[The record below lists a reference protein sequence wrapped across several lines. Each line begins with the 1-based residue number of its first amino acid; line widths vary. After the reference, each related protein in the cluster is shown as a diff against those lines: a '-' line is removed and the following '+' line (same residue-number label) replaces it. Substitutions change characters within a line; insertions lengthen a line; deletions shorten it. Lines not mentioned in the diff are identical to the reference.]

1 MERKKELSREEFSGK
16 VTEVLNVLKNDLGVV
31 KENIEIMQKLNSVKT
46 NNIYQFPIFDIYN
59 AYDKFNEKN
68 KLDEY
73 KEVLK
78 EALKALFGY
87 EFFNMTKEEI
97 KEAAKKYLY
106 TPVDLK
112 NDLMGGLGFN
122 KVADF
127 KIPESFDDFAD
138 LMLKVCE
145 EGRNPNTTNKYAY
158 VDLGSFITKLI
169 ASRYKEMVEDTG
181 RFELIIYTFVEYINC
196 VNNNRKMELTEQ
208 EIDKF
213 KIILRHLY
221 KKFNYD
227 IIVENC
233 FTEDEFVEFIDKQNK
248 HVDNRKDIKEV
259 LKLEKNIDKYYGKIT
274 KLPLEKLEVKNLPKF
289 TNANFSEI
297 MNGIINKVEKNI
309 NENDLMASYLG
320 ILYLHQFHYI
330 NSKVYQ
336 DKKDKGLA
344 KTN

>member
-1 MERKKELSREEFSGK
+1 MEKIKEISREEFASK
-16 VTEVLNVLKNDLGVV
+16 VEEVLHVLKNDLGII
-31 KENIEIMQKLNSVKT
+31 KENMIAMQKLTSANSKGMLL
-46 NNIYQFPIFDIYN
+46 PIFDIYGT
-59 AYDKFNEKN
+59 YEKYKKQN

-73 KEVLK
+73 NKILIEV
-78 EALKALFGY
+78 LKALFGY

-97 KEAAKKYLY
+97 REATKKYLY
-106 TPVDLK
+106 TTIDLK
-112 NDLMGGLGFN
+112 NDLMDSIGF
-122 KVADF
+122 KKIADF
-127 KIPESFDDFAD
+127 KVPESYEELAS
-138 LMLKVCE
+138 LMMKTCE
-145 EGRNPNTTNKYAY
+145 VGREPGISSKYAY

-169 ASRYKEMVEDTG
+169 ASRYKEMVEDVG

-196 VNNNRKMELTEQ
+196 VNNNKKLELTEH
-208 EIDKF
+208 ETDKF
-213 KIILRHLY
+213 KIILRNLY
-221 KKFNYD
+221 KRFNYD
-227 IIVENC
+227 SIVENC
-233 FTEDEFVEFIDKQNK
+233 FTEDEFVEYIDKQNN

-274 KLPLEKLEVKNLPKF
+274 KLPLDKLEVKNLPKF

-297 MNGIINKVEKNI
+297 MNGIISKVEKNI

-336 DKKDKGLA
+336 DKKDKRLA